1 MTDQKPAKPRRFL
14 PLAKVIDRVGL
25 GKTAI
30 YERVARGEFPRPV
43 PISGSTTVR
52 WVESE
57 VDDWMDAQVQA
68 RDQAA

>member
-1 MTDQKPAKPRRFL
+1 MTEQPKPRRFL
-14 PLAKVIDRVGL
+14 RLQQVIEKVGFE
-25 GKTAI
+25 KTAI
-30 YERVARGEFPRPV
+30 YERVARREFPRPV